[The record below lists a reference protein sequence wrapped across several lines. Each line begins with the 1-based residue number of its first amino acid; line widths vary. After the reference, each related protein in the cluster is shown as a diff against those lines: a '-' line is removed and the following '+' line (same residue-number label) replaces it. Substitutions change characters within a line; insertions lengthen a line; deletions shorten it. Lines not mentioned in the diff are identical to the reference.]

1 MLQRRAQADT
11 PRVTHEHA
19 ATVRQQPE
27 FEDPAVRV
35 RVRGL
40 GGGAVEFHASTHSS
54 NGRKVLPPEW
64 DLTPSEYRTLV
75 QQRDRPTGEDA
86 FFAVV
91 SVVAP
96 LALTSLFV
104 WLVANPQAAADTL
117 TGPLR
122 ETLDAVESAPKPLP
136 DEITAAFGFAERF
149 APFFIVYAVAVA
161 FKNGYRNLPDLFG
174 WLAQIG
180 RPPSAVLDS
189 LDPAAA
195 LGIDTLPDEI
205 AALVYYLANDHGP
218 RPVPH
223 ERAERLLVAY
233 ECTLAFSEA
242 LVGKGK
248 PTIATLVRECPEAL
262 ERLLAY
268 CETPSGGSRAFA
280 EKHRVN
286 TIKVVKAA
294 LVMGRRD
301 TTSSAAVARSTSR
314 PSASKQPTV
323 QPPAP
328 AARAVPAESGESFRT
343 QRWADAVAR
352 HDRISDAWADIITDP
367 LAALDHSLLLDVTQP
382 RTAKFIETY
391 GRAQDLRALH
401 GTTYPTKDEVVA
413 DYLSIVRQ
421 TDEAWS
427 DAVRHARHVHLAWLP
442 ESEAKR
448 VRQASALLATAA
460 DKSQPMH
467 LRADSAAKAAEL
479 LAKVTSF
486 YLPEPS
492 ATAIETQ
499 ARLALPAGPTTTP
512 AAQPTA
518 DSILE
523 PVPESTPVPVAQP
536 KPVRRYLPMDGTVY

>member
-1 MLQRRAQADT
+1 
-11 PRVTHEHA
+11 VTHEREA
-19 ATVRQQPE
+19 ALSQQPE
-27 FEDPAVRV
+27 FDDPAVKV
-35 RVRGL
+35 RVRDL
-40 GGGAVEFHASTHSS
+40 GGGAVEFHASTHSL

-64 DLTPSEYRTLV
+64 DLTPLEYRTLV

-96 LALTSLFV
+96 LAVTALFV

-122 ETLDAVESAPKPLP
+122 ETLGNAVESAPKPLP
-136 DEITAAFGFAERF
+136 EEITTAFGFVERF
-149 APFFIVYAVAVA
+149 APLFVVYAVAVA

-180 RPPSAVLDS
+180 RPRPTVLNS

-195 LGIDTLPDEI
+195 LSIDTLPDEI

-280 EKHRVN
+280 ERHRVN
-286 TIKVVKAA
+286 TIKAVKSALAIGRFSGVEEVAGHAA
-294 LVMGRRD
+294 
-301 TTSSAAVARSTSR
+301 AAPA
-314 PSASKQPTV
+314 PQPTV
-323 QPPAP
+323 QSPAP
-328 AARAVPAESGESFRT
+328 AARAVPAESAESVRT
-343 QRWADAVAR
+343 QRWADAVAC
-352 HDRISDAWADIITDP
+352 HDHISDAWADIITDP

-382 RTAKFIETY
+382 RTAKFIEAF

-421 TDEAWS
+421 ADEAWS

-442 ESEAKR
+442 EGEAKR

-460 DKSQPMH
+460 DESQPMH

-499 ARLALPAGPTTTP
+499 ARLALPAGPTATRATQSAADAILLPTP
-512 AAQPTA
+512 EVTPEVTP
-518 DSILE
+518 E
-523 PVPESTPVPVAQP
+523 PRPVPVTQ
-536 KPVRRYLPMDGTVY
+536 KPERRYLPMDGTVY